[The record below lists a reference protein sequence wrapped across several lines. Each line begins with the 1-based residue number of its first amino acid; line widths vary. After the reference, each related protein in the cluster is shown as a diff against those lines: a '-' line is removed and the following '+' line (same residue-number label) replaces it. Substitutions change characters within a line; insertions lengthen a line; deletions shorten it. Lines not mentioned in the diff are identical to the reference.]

1 MLLTPYVW
9 LRCITKKKHYTLHF
23 YLFDWFLYLKGG
35 GNSQCILFYE
45 KNTSTLSEDISLT
58 TSSLLSLTIGVLLDI
73 CVKPIVMHSFKP
85 IIQYKSGTVK
95 YRPLRI
101 VEPFSTFSTS
111 FRSTS
116 DVSCCK
122 SKGFISYLL
131 HFTAWKYFV

>member
-1 MLLTPYVW
+1 MYYLGVLQQ
-9 LRCITKKKHYTLHF
+9 KTLHIRF
-23 YLFDWFLYLKGG
+23 VFIWLVHILKGG
-35 GNSQCILFYE
+35 GNSQSILFYE
-45 KNTSTLSEDISLT
+45 KNTSTLLEDITLT
-58 TSSLLSLTIGVLLDI
+58 TSPISSLTIGGLLDI
-73 CVKPIVMHSFKP
+73 WVKPIVMHSFNP

-122 SKGFISYLL
+122 SESVFLYLL
-131 HFTAWKYFV
+131 HFTVCKYFV

>member
-1 MLLTPYVW
+1 M
-9 LRCITKKKHYTLHF
+9 
-23 YLFDWFLYLKGG
+23 GG
-35 GNSQCILFYE
+35 GNSQSILFYE
-45 KNTSTLSEDISLT
+45 KNTSTLSDNISLT
-58 TSSLLSLTIGVLLDI
+58 TSPIFSLTIGFLLDI
-73 CVKPIVMHSFKP
+73 CVKPIVMHSFNP

-122 SKGFISYLL
+122 SEGIFYTCCIYRLKILCVVKSVPNRNLFN
-131 HFTAWKYFV
+131 